1 MQATTVYYTAT
12 YPSPYPDAE
21 SQPASTTTATTTTT
35 TATNNTPSVTSIHAA
50 QDMTSAPL
58 GNGIKRKQVK
68 NACTNCQKACKK
80 CDDARP
86 CPRCIKYGIA
96 DTCVNSVRKERKK
109 GIKRGPYRR
118 RQKQSSVDG
127 SKEIK
132 PEFNPS
138 NAASNTGPNTTST
151 TVSPS
156 VAAAAPA
163 TPTPGLTAFGYPPN
177 LNQYGQSYDAY
188 YSVATGTTASSAS
201 GTPTTTAYSKDQ
213 IMQQQ
218 YVLPIYSPYP
228 VLVSGNGTLN
238 ENNENNNTENG
249 NHPSPYHHYEL
260 LQQTLQNEVKSSA
273 PSTTN
278 SSFPPSPT
286 EHQEDDDTSKFAR
299 LTQLCSAALK
309 ENKAINEPC
318 EHKTNIEKKD

>member
-1 MQATTVYYTAT
+1 MEGGVI
-12 YPSPYPDAE
+12 S
-21 SQPASTTTATTTTT
+21 
-35 TATNNTPSVTSIHAA
+35 
-50 QDMTSAPL
+50 
-58 GNGIKRKQVK
+58 
-68 NACTNCQKACKK
+68 
-80 CDDARP
+80 
-86 CPRCIKYGIA
+86 YG
-96 DTCVNSVRKERKK
+96 S
-109 GIKRGPYRR
+109 YL
-118 RQKQSSVDG
+118 VDG

-249 NHPSPYHHYEL
+249 NHPSPYHHYQL
-260 LQQTLQNEVKSSA
+260 LQQTRK
-273 PSTTN
+273 
-278 SSFPPSPT
+278 
-286 EHQEDDDTSKFAR
+286 QEKDKVQTLK
-299 LTQLCSAALK
+299 LTLLY
-309 ENKAINEPC
+309 I
-318 EHKTNIEKKD
+318 